1 MLSII
6 EVSSNLLIWIPS
18 DCCFIMLVY
27 TLGPRERK
35 EVSKIGFVATGEGAF
50 AYISRNCLRLETS
63 EIFYIV

>member
-1 MLSII
+1 
-6 EVSSNLLIWIPS
+6 
-18 DCCFIMLVY
+18 MLVY

-35 EVSKIGFVATGEGAF
+35 EVSKIGFVATGEGVF